1 MPTGQLRRQVAGTEQ
16 SLFAEYD
23 AWCADNKLPTCRPD
37 EQSSELD
44 YARDLTDDA
53 RKIDKTAGNCN
64 GSPDFI
70 KRWEKV
76 TRGAGAE
83 HFKNDFPLLENL
95 P

>member
-23 AWCADNKLPTCRPD
+23 AWCADNKLPICRSD

-53 RKIDKTAGNCN
+53 REIDKITQQLQWLAG
-64 GSPDFI
+64 FI
-70 KRWEKV
+70 KLWEEA
-76 TRGAGAE
+76 TRGPGT
-83 HFKNDFPLLENL
+83 
-95 P
+95 